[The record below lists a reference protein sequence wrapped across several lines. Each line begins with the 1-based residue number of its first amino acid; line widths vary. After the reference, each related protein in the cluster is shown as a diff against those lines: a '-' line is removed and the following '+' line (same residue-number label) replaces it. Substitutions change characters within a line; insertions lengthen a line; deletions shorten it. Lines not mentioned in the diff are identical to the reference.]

1 MMIQLHGGNCCGAK
15 HIRRLGDYP
24 DSILSARKPLS
35 GEETTFSPAYG
46 ASLDMRTSH
55 PTNSDA
61 DFFNAKAPK
70 ESAAARLRR
79 FIRFLKKHRPHHMVD
94 IILTQGQVVRWHK
107 TIIKIGFVAGPTWKN
122 SNTTRTLQVFYL
134 VY

>member
-15 HIRRLGDYP
+15 HIRGLGAYP
-24 DSILSARKPLS
+24 DMLLSARAKLS
-35 GEETTFSPAYG
+35 EEETSFSPHYG
-46 ASLDMRTSH
+46 SSNDMRTSNEN
-55 PTNSDA
+55 PNK

-70 ESAAARLRR
+70 ESYKARLNRL
-79 FIRFLKKHRPHHMVD
+79 IRFLKKHRPHHMVD
-94 IILTQGQVVRWHK
+94 VILSPSQVLAWEKVLL
-107 TIIKIGFVAGPTWKN
+107 KIGFVAGPKWKN